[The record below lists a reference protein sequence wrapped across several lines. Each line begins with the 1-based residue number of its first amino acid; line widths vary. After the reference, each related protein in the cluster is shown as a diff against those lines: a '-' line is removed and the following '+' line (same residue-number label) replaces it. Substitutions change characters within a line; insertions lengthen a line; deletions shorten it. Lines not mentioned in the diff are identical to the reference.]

1 MPVIAGIIWG
11 GLLNILG
18 TIVGRIFLAIGMGV
32 VVYTGFGSA
41 LDQINSFGR
50 GALMGLPPELKQ
62 ILGLLRIGEVFSM
75 YSSTVL
81 IKMMYQYGLNNGSI
95 KRMGYK

>member
-32 VVYTGFGSA
+32 VVYTGFSSV

-50 GALMGLPPELKQ
+50 GALLSLPPDLKQ

-95 KRMGYK
+95 KRVRYQ